1 MKKES
6 KMAETE
12 EKDDKLSAAGFRFSS
27 EVVAEKA
34 RKEMNAVAYLR
45 GELSRMDG
53 AHLLAAYKGLID
65 KEVFD
70 TAEGYAFLKEIQRKL
85 IADDTVDNADIP
97 LIPVYDP
104 DEIRKRQIE
113 LEEPV
118 WKRRF
123 RSLIIV
129 VVALAAIVVFMFV
142 LTATQD
148 SPNIINY
155 KEKLENRYSDWDESL
170 TKREEQVRE
179 KEEKLLETENNNNR
193 TEEGNANGSE

>member
-1 MKKES
+1 
-6 KMAETE
+6 MAETE

-45 GELSRMDG
+45 GELSEMDG
-53 AHLLAAYKGLID
+53 SHLLAAYKGLIE

-70 TAEGYAFLKEIQRKL
+70 TAEGYTFLKDVQRRL
-85 IADDTVDNADIP
+85 IDDDSVNNDDIP

-104 DEIRKRQIE
+104 AEIRRRQIE

-123 RSLIIV
+123 FTILV
-129 VVALAAIVVFMFV
+129 VVITLAAVVVFMFV

-170 TKREEQVRE
+170 TRREQQVRE
-179 KEEKLLETENNNNR
+179 QEEKLLEKQNSNNT
-193 TEEGNANGSE
+193 TEEGTTDGSK

>member
-1 MKKES
+1 MS
-6 KMAETE
+6 QIS
-12 EKDDKLSAAGFRFSS
+12 DNDKLTAAGFIFSN

-34 RKEMNAVAYLR
+34 KKEMNAVAYLR
-45 GELSRMDG
+45 GELHGMDG
-53 AHLLAAYKGLID
+53 THLLVAYKGLID

-70 TAEGYAFLKEIQRKL
+70 TAEGYSFLKEIQRRL
-85 IADDTVDNADIP
+85 INDETVDNSDIP

-104 DEIRKRQIE
+104 SAIKKRQIE

-123 RSLIIV
+123 FTVLVIV
-129 VVALAAIVVFMFV
+129 IALSACVVFMFV

-155 KEKLENRYSDWDESL
+155 KEKLENRYSSWDESL

-179 KEEKLLETENNNNR
+179 KEDKLLENENTGSN
-193 TEEGNANGSE
+193 TEEGTTDGSK